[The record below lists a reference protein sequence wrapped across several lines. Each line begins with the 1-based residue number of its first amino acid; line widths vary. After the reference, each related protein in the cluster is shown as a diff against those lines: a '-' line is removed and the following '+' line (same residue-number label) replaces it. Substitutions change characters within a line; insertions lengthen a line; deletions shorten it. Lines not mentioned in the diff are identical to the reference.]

1 MIKIE
6 NLSKKFEKNKWV
18 LKNLNFEIAKGEAI
32 GILGAN
38 GSGKTTL
45 IEIIS
50 GISEPTEGKVNF
62 ISENKEIDNKIK
74 ESIGIQFQK
83 GDWPFNT
90 RGVDLLNLL
99 ISKKWNKDEYIKELI
114 NIFEVEDILTKRL
127 SDLSGGQ
134 QQRFNSMISIIKKP
148 KILILDEL
156 ITGLDLK
163 MQIKLVNFF
172 DNLRKKEDITLIVIS
187 HIPEEIEKICNRIIV
202 LNKGEIYRDES
213 VKKIIKEY
221 GSIRY
226 FLEKYY
232 EEIDDEK

>member
-18 LKNLNFEIAKGEAI
+18 LKNLNFEIEKGEAI

-45 IEIIS
+45 IEIIA

-62 ISENKEIDNKIK
+62 INENKEIDNKIK

-202 LNKGEIYRDES
+202 LNKGEIYKDES

-221 GSIRY
+221 RSIRY

-232 EEIDDEK
+232 EEIDNEK